1 MKLIIH
7 QDISLNDKNWFKTGG
22 NAKYFCEPKTNEQ
35 FIEEWKKRNFKTDF
49 TNCSIKLPE
58 NYLTDCYFNNLIYI
72 KIYPVF

>member
-1 MKLIIH
+1 MQIRTYYVL
-7 QDISLNDKNWFKTGG
+7 LFKWVR
-22 NAKYFCEPKTNEQ
+22 YIFQIVPKCFNYGKSILSNEQ

-72 KIYPVF
+72 KITD